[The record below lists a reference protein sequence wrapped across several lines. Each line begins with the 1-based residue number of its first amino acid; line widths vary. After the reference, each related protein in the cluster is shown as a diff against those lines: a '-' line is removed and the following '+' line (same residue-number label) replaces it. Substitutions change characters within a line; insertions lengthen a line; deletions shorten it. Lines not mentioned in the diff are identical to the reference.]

1 MNQHIHMTC
10 YQVISSSWWEF
21 GQSMAS
27 KDHGFQKYADIF
39 GTYYDNRNAHEILYG
54 EISYGPF
61 HPNPDDHINDDLKL
75 GNLVKIDWMISYIQ
89 IFLKKKYLF
98 QRVKN

>member
-39 GTYYDNRNAHEILYG
+39 GTYYDNSNAHEILYG

-61 HPNPDDHINDDLKL
+61 HPNPDDHINEDNLRLGKFGKDRLDDFIYFKF
-75 GNLVKIDWMISYIQ
+75 Q
-89 IFLKKKYLF
+89 IKKNTYFK
-98 QRVKN
+98 R